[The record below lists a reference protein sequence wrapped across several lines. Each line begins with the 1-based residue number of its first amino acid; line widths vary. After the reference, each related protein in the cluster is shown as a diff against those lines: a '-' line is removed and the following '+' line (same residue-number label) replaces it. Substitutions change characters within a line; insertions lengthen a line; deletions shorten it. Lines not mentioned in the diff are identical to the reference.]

1 MKGTVHGR
9 DAIVLPD
16 DAAKEMKRPG
26 GLRASLGKA
35 FGTVR
40 EKATEVSG
48 KLGTAA
54 KKARAASEKAGEKAL
69 GTVREKAHEY
79 SDKLGDAAKKARA
92 ASEKMGEQ
100 ALAAAKDVRETVEKK
115 VEALHGKPVARKAP
129 KKAVKKAP
137 AKRKTAKKAP
147 VRQSS

>member
-1 MKGTVHGR
+1 
-9 DAIVLPD
+9 
-16 DAAKEMKRPG
+16 
-26 GLRASLGKA
+26 
-35 FGTVR
+35 VR